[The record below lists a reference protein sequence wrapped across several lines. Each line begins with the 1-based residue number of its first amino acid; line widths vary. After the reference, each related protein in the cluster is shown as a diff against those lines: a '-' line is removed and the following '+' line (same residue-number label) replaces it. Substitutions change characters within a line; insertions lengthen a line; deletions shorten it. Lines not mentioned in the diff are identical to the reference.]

1 MKQTIDQIV
10 DLVTASQ
17 MLSGNPTINQFDK
30 IELGIRASISHQ
42 TLRGQKPEKLKS
54 TLSNGYELFV
64 NIYDQEFIEK
74 RFMPILF
81 KYLKQRQSG
90 KLVTSYE
97 YRKKEEANKSSRRN
111 Y

>member
-10 DLVTASQ
+10 DLVIASQ
-17 MLSGNPTINQFDK
+17 MLSGNPTINQFDL

-42 TLRGQKPEKLKS
+42 TLTGQKPEKLKS
-54 TLSNGYELFV
+54 KLPSGYELFV
-64 NIYDQEFIEK
+64 NIYDQEFIEQ

-90 KLVTSYE
+90 KLITTYE
-97 YRKKEEANKSSRRN
+97 YRKKEDAYRASRSN
-111 Y
+111 N